1 MMKMTILAPR
11 RPGMTHEAFRQ
22 YVVETHG
29 PLVKSV
35 TEVVADIR
43 HYHYNFPVVGA
54 GDPVFGLP
62 LAELDILTQGF
73 FDSREA
79 QLQNMQHPQFKTILR
94 PDESNFADT
103 ERALMHYTD
112 EHVVQAG
119 EKTSSKLF
127 YLRRRAAG
135 MAREVFQKRWRD
147 EAGPLMWS
155 ALQGAGATRYV
166 QNHVQAEQHHP
177 DGESPRYFDVIDEFW
192 LAGSPS
198 PDKHKASAQM
208 AALAGLESALL
219 EQNRSRAFVATMVPN
234 IP

>member
-1 MMKMTILAPR
+1 MMKMMILAPR
-11 RPGMTHEAFRQ
+11 RLGMTHEAFRH
-22 YVVETHG
+22 YVIETHG

-35 TEVVADIR
+35 PEVAADIR
-43 HYHYNFPVVGA
+43 HYHYNFPVLGA
-54 GDPVFGLP
+54 RDPVFGLP
-62 LAELDILTQGF
+62 LAELDIITQGF

-79 QLQNMQHPQFKTILR
+79 QLQNMQHPRFKTMLR
-94 PDESNFADT
+94 PDEANFADT
-103 ERALMHYTD
+103 GRALMHYTD

-127 YLRRRAAG
+127 YLRRRAVG
-135 MAREVFQKRWRD
+135 LSREVFQKRWRD
-147 EAGPLMWS
+147 EAGPLLWS

-177 DGESPRYFDVIDEFW
+177 DGESPRYFDAIDEFW

-198 PDKHKASAQM
+198 PANHKASSALV
-208 AALAGLESALL
+208 ALAGLESALL
-219 EQNRSRAFVATMVPN
+219 APSRSRAFVATMVAN